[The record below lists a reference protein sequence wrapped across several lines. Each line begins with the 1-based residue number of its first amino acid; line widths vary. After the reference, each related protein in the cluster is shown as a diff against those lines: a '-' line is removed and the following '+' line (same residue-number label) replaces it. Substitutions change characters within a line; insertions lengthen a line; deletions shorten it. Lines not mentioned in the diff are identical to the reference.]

1 MYSFVARYIN
11 SDGFNVTIP
20 FESLDHMDVIMS
32 DLKDGEI
39 AHIEKIDC
47 EAIFQEFLN
56 WVNVV
61 SVAVWTAEEVS
72 GRDALNWLRYR
83 DVDIYKFNI
92 VKKMLIDR
100 KQWQ

>member
-1 MYSFVARYIN
+1 MYSFVLHVISIVMVSMSLFLLR
-11 SDGFNVTIP
+11 
-20 FESLDHMDVIMS
+20 LDHMDVIMS

-61 SVAVWTAEEVS
+61 CCCLD
-72 GRDALNWLRYR
+72 G
-83 DVDIYKFNI
+83 
-92 VKKMLIDR
+92 
-100 KQWQ
+100 